1 MVRMK
6 HRNYEVDDEDAFDE
20 RGVCRDGRGVRVP
33 IYLTDSAMPRRA
45 PILHRPGQVRLSDGE
60 VDLRE
65 RALAARSARLKD
77 AWKPGSPIASDDDV
91 FDLATKI
98 APMLGLAPPKR
109 NVTRS
114 PMDADPDPG
123 GDPGA
128 EIDPRQAAIDA
139 RSRWKKDAW
148 KTRAKR

>member
-20 RGVCRDGRGVRVP
+20 RGICRDGRGVRVP
-33 IYLTDSAMPRRA
+33 LYLTDGWRA
-45 PILHRPGQVRLSDGE
+45 PILHKPGSVRLSDAQID
-60 VDLRE
+60 VRE

-77 AWKPGSPIASDDDV
+77 AWKGTPMAPDDGDV
-91 FDLATKI
+91 FDLAQR
-98 APMLGLAPPKR
+98 LAPLFHLPQPIG
-109 NVTRS
+109 TRA
-114 PMDADPDPG
+114 PMDADPDANV
-123 GDPGA
+123 DPD
-128 EIDPRQAAIDA
+128 EIDPGQAAIDA